1 MTKLYLIRHGE
12 AEGNLYRR
20 MQGQYDGALTE
31 LGYKQVEAL
40 GRRFRDIPLDAVY
53 SSDLHRA
60 MYTAS
65 ALCLPKKLP
74 LNTDPR
80 LREVHVGPWEDMPY
94 GEARKINPHQMQ
106 HFSTSPLDW
115 HLEGADTFYGLAQR
129 GVEALRE
136 IAETNPDSSVAVCI
150 HSYLIGAILCKLF
163 YGYDH
168 YDQVGRS
175 DNTAVSL
182 LVCEEGRFHLVFK
195 HDSSHLDAD
204 NLRRTGKVVSRQ
216 DSPAEIGPTDLY
228 FRPLTDIEQYIR
240 YRRDAWQLIYGSL
253 EGFDGSGFWL
263 DAQNT
268 MGPDPNA
275 MVVGYLGNTPVGMI
289 QLSPH
294 RDKHKGVGYIPFIYL
309 REEFRHK
316 GLGIQFIGHAVSFY
330 RNLGRKKLQL
340 SVAPTNEKAIAF
352 YEKFGFSPVG
362 KNKGRF
368 GRLILMEK
376 PFELPPLPKGLKVI
390 PKGQGTGR

>member
-1 MTKLYLIRHGE
+1 MTNIYLIRHGE

-20 MQGQYDGALTE
+20 MQGQYNGALTG
-31 LGYKQVEAL
+31 LGERQAAAL
-40 GRRFRDIPLDAVY
+40 GERFREIPLDAVY
-53 SSDLHRA
+53 SSDLFRA

-65 ALCLPKKLP
+65 ALCIPKKLP
-74 LNTDPR
+74 LHTDVR
-80 LREVHVGPWEDMPY
+80 LREVNVGIWEDQTFGSAWVTHPEEMKSFATDPDHWVLS
-94 GEARKINPHQMQ
+94 EA
-106 HFSTSPLDW
+106 
-115 HLEGADTFYGLAQR
+115 EGYRALAQR
-129 GVEALRE
+129 GLDALRD
-136 IAETNPDSSVAVCI
+136 IALRYPNGTVAVCT
-150 HSYLIGAILCKLF
+150 HSYIIGAIMCSLF
-163 YGYDH
+163 YGFDH

-182 LVCEEGRFHLVFK
+182 LQVENGSFHLVFK
-195 HDSSHLDAD
+195 HDSSHLNKAG
-204 NLRRTGKVVSRQ
+204 LRRRVVNATSNTPS
-216 DSPAEIGPTDLY
+216 DTNPNDLY
-228 FRPLTDIEQYIR
+228 FLPFGNEPELYIR
-240 YRRDAWQLIYGSL
+240 YRRDAWQLIYGTL
-253 EGFDGSGFWL
+253 EGFDGSGFWM

-275 MVVGYLGNTPVGMI
+275 MVMGYMGRTPVGMI

-294 RDKHKGVGYIPFIYL
+294 RDQHKGVGYIPFLYL

-330 RNLGRKKLQL
+330 RSLGRNKLQL
-340 SVAPTNEKAIAF
+340 SVAPTNTNAIGF

-376 PFELPPLPKGLKVI
+376 DISLPSLPKELHIVK
-390 PKGQGTGR
+390 

>member
-1 MTKLYLIRHGE
+1 MTKIYLIRHGE

-20 MQGQYDGALTE
+20 MQGNFDGGLTE
-31 LGYKQVEAL
+31 LGHRQVEAL
-40 GRRFRDIPLDAVY
+40 GQRFRDIPLDAVY

-65 ALCLPKKLP
+65 VLCLPQKLP
-74 LNTDPR
+74 LYTDAR
-80 LREVHVGPWEDMPY
+80 LREVRVGPWEDMPY
-94 GEARKINPHQMQ
+94 GDARAQYPEEME
-106 HFSTSPLDW
+106 HFSQNPIQW
-115 HLEGADTFYGLAQR
+115 HLEGADSYEGLAQR
-129 GVEALRE
+129 GVDALMDIVRE
-136 IAETNPDSSVAVCI
+136 NPGKSVAVCG

-163 YGYDH
+163 YSYDH

-182 LVCEEGRFHLVFK
+182 LTYEGGQFHLVFK
-195 HDSSHLDAD
+195 HDSSHLEGND
-204 NLRRTGKVVSRQ
+204 LRRKRRTPTKN
-216 DSPAEIGPTDLY
+216 DSPADMSDLDLR
-228 FRPLTDIEQYIR
+228 FAPLTDINEYIR
-240 YRRDAWQLIYGSL
+240 YRKDAWELIYGSL
-253 EGFDGSGFWL
+253 QGFDGSGFWL

-275 MVVGYLGNTPVGMI
+275 MVVGYLGRTPVGMI

-294 RDKHKGVGYIPFIYL
+294 RDKNKGVGYIPFIYL
-309 REEFRHK
+309 REEFRHR
-316 GLGIQFIGHAVSFY
+316 GLGIQLIGHAVSFY

-352 YEKFGFSPVG
+352 YEKFGFTAVG
-362 KNKGRF
+362 KNKGLF

-376 PFELPPLPKGLKVI
+376 SFTLPALPKGLKVI
-390 PKGQGTGR
+390 PKTK

>member
-1 MTKLYLIRHGE
+1 MTKIYLIRHGE

-20 MQGQYDGALTE
+20 MQGRYDGGLTE
-31 LGYKQVEAL
+31 LGQRQVAAL
-40 GRRFRDIPLDAVY
+40 GERFRDIPLDGVY

-74 LNTDPR
+74 LSTDPR
-80 LREVHVGPWEDMPY
+80 LREVCVGIWEDRPF
-94 GEARKINPHQMQ
+94 GEAWITHPQEMEAFARDPD
-106 HFSTSPLDW
+106 SWVLA
-115 HLEGADTFYGLAQR
+115 GADSYRALAERGLN
-129 GVEALRE
+129 ALTD
-136 IAETNPDSSVAVCI
+136 IAGKHPNGSVAVCA
-150 HSYLIGAILCKLF
+150 HSYIIGAILCRLF
-163 YGYDH
+163 YGFDH
-168 YDQVGRS
+168 YCDVGRS

-182 LVCEEGRFHLVFK
+182 LTVENGEFRLVFK
-195 HDSSHLDAD
+195 HDSSHLDAVG
-204 NLRRTGKVVSRQ
+204 LRRPVVSATSNTPS
-216 DSPAEIGPTDLY
+216 DTNPNDLH
-228 FRPLTDIEQYIR
+228 FAPLGGDIETYIR
-240 YRRDAWQLIYGSL
+240 WRKDAWQLIYGDL
-253 EGFDGSGFWL
+253 NGFDGSGFWL

-268 MGPDPNA
+268 IGPDPNA
-275 MVVGYLGNTPVGMI
+275 MVVGYMGRTPVGLI

-330 RNLGRKKLQL
+330 RTLGRKKLQL

-352 YEKFGFSPVG
+352 YKKFGFSPAG

-368 GRLILMEK
+368 GSLILMEK
-376 PFELPPLPKGLKVI
+376 DISLPPLPRGLKVI
-390 PKGQGTGR
+390 PIK